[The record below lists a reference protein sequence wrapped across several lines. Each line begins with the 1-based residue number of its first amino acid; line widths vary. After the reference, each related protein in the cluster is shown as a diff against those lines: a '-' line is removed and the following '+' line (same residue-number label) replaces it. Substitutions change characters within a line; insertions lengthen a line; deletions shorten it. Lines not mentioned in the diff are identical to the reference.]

1 VSGAR
6 GKAYDELYEKLG
18 TKEGKMGVY
27 KMAKIRERKTRD
39 LSQMKC
45 IKDEVNRVLVK
56 DEEIKKRWRNYFDG
70 LFNDGSESI
79 TPELDDS
86 FDDTNRRLVRRI
98 QETKVK
104 EALKRMKGGKAMG
117 PDDVP
122 IEVWR
127 CLGDMAIVW
136 LTKLFNHIFWSD
148 KMPDEWR
155 KSKLVPIFKNKG
167 DVQKCTNYRGIKL
180 MSHTMK
186 LWKRE
191 IEHRLRRV
199 TNVTKNQFGF
209 MPGRSTT
216 EAIFFLR
223 QLIERYR
230 EQKDLHMVFID
241 LEKAYD
247 KIPRIVMW

>member
-18 TKEGKMGVY
+18 TKEGEMGVY
-27 KMAKIRERKTRD
+27 KMAKIHERGTRD

-122 IEVWR
+122 IEAWK
-127 CLGDMAIVW
+127 CLGNMAIVW
-136 LTKLFNHIFWSD
+136 LTKLFNHIFYQT
-148 KMPDEWR
+148 R
-155 KSKLVPIFKNKG
+155 
-167 DVQKCTNYRGIKL
+167 CR
-180 MSHTMK
+180 MSGGK
-186 LWKRE
+186 
-191 IEHRLRRV
+191 V
-199 TNVTKNQFGF
+199 N
-209 MPGRSTT
+209 
-216 EAIFFLR
+216 
-223 QLIERYR
+223 
-230 EQKDLHMVFID
+230 
-241 LEKAYD
+241 
-247 KIPRIVMW
+247 